1 MNQDA
6 PGQIDDLLTGIWQR
20 NIPILLERLNTLDS
34 AAAAAAA
41 GTLSNESLD
50 QARDISHK
58 LAGILGTFGHHHA
71 TDLARQLE
79 DFFTHLPAAQ
89 PDQITP
95 LTTELRQ
102 SLFPTSE
109 KP

>member
-6 PGQIDDLLTGIWQR
+6 PSQIDDLLTGIWQR

-41 GTLSNESLD
+41 GTLAPEALE
-50 QARDISHK
+50 QARDIAHK

-71 TDLARQLE
+71 TDLARLIE
-79 DFFTHLPAAQ
+79 ELFTHPPPAQ
-89 PDQITP
+89 PDNITP

-102 SLFPTSE
+102 SLFPNS
-109 KP
+109 

>member
-41 GTLSNESLD
+41 GTLSPEAIE
-50 QARDISHK
+50 QARDIAHK
-58 LAGILGTFGHHHA
+58 LAGILGTFGHHRA
-71 TDLARQLE
+71 TDLARHIEEL
-79 DFFTHLPAAQ
+79 FTHLPPAL
-89 PDQITP
+89 PDNITP
-95 LTTELRQ
+95 LTIELRQ
-102 SLFPTSE
+102 SLFPNS
-109 KP
+109 